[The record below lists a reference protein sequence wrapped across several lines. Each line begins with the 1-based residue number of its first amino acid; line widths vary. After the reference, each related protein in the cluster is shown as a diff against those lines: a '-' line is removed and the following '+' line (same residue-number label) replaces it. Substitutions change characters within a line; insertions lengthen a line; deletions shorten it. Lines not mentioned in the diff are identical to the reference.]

1 MSHDLSP
8 FGMTSHS
15 HTLGWAAIVFTFDS
29 HSTSVNVTLNMDIE
43 YDSDLEGVPEFEI
56 SQEGEIRPYMFEP
69 MRRSAS
75 GGDSE
80 SDREDD
86 SGSLSSACL
95 TSDDD
100 DADFI
105 PDVSS
110 W

>member
-1 MSHDLSP
+1 M
-8 FGMTSHS
+8 
-15 HTLGWAAIVFTFDS
+15 FTFDS

-69 MRRSAS
+69 MIRSAS
-75 GGDSE
+75 GGGSE

-86 SGSLSSACL
+86 SGSLSSACP

>member
-1 MSHDLSP
+1 M
-8 FGMTSHS
+8 
-15 HTLGWAAIVFTFDS
+15 FTFDS

-56 SQEGEIRPYMFEP
+56 SQEGEIRPYTFEP

-75 GGDSE
+75 GGGSE

-86 SGSLSSACL
+86 SGSLSSACP